1 MQAAKDSKEFS
12 FVAEVC
18 IPNTTL
24 ETLSYGA
31 NERIQKGAVVWVSL
45 KGRKKNLLAL
55 VVNVHAKFP
64 DFKLKPL
71 VPHESGYAFS
81 ERYIETL
88 FWCASYYMCSLGE
101 ALSAFW
107 PAELEKY
114 LCRR

>member
-1 MQAAKDSKEFS
+1 MKAAKDSEEFL

-18 IPNTTL
+18 IPNTIL
-24 ETLSYGA
+24 ESLSYGTK
-31 NERIQKGAVVWVSL
+31 ERIEKGTVVWVSL
-45 KGRKKNLLAL
+45 KGRKKNSLAL
-55 VVNVHAKFP
+55 VVNVHEKIP

-71 VPHESGYAFS
+71 ILHESGYAFS

-101 ALSAFW
+101 ALTAFW

-114 LCRR
+114 LCRP